1 MQNNFDIIQRWTAT
15 TENIHFRRNKMFKR
29 EKETKEKRKHSAS
42 ERMKTS
48 LCGIDERTLSVVS
61 ILFSFFFIRSS
72 SSAIFKWRYSSD
84 VGRWAFCFT
93 LVSSISAIVLS
104 TCARTHTYT
113 IHTSIVH
120 CALIIQFPFHF
131 MFRPCH
137 FHATVGH
144 SHADFCAFRHPHCPR
159 NIHHNHNDSTR
170 FHVNERMSG
179 RYCDR
184 TNATSAKV
192 FSAHP
197 VRIWDIF
204 WMWTTGWRDKLMWRS
219 FVHCAV
225 SFVWF
230 IGFRQQ
236 KHEINWPIYR
246 VNESEQTQRRRL
258 LAPLDAIQ
266 YKSKN
271 CFDA

>member
-1 MQNNFDIIQRWTAT
+1 M
-15 TENIHFRRNKMFKR
+15 KMFSVASAR
-29 EKETKEKRKHSAS
+29 EHYP
-42 ERMKTS
+42 
-48 LCGIDERTLSVVS
+48 
-61 ILFSFFFIRSS
+61 LFPFFSRFFLFFFERNIQMKVHVRRRS
-72 SSAIFKWRYSSD
+72 
-84 VGRWAFCFT
+84 
-93 LVSSISAIVLS
+93 VSLLFHSRIVHFGHCSLHL
-104 TCARTHTYT
+104 RPYTHTYT

-131 MFRPCH
+131 MFRPCP
-137 FHATVGH
+137 FPCRGH

-204 WMWTTGWRDKLMWRS
+204 WMWTTGWRDKLLWRS
-219 FVHCAV
+219 IVHCAV

-230 IGFRQQ
+230 IGFCQCKNMKSTDRFTVWMRANKPRGEDYWRPHSTQSNTNRR
-236 KHEINWPIYR
+236 IALTPSR
-246 VNESEQTQRRRL
+246 EQL
-258 LAPLDAIQ
+258 VAI
-266 YKSKN
+266 
-271 CFDA
+271 A